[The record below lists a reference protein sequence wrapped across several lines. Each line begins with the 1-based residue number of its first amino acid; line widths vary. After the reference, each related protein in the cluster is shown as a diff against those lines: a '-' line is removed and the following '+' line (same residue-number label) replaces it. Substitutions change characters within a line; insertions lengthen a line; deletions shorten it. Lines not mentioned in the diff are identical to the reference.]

1 MSFQNSELF
10 ELFRNSDN
18 ENAFKLAIV
27 ERLHDLP
34 GYHEEDVKHIIHF
47 AYLTIKKKMDRLK
60 PYDEILYGKEFR
72 LAK

>member
-47 AYLTIKKKMDRLK
+47 AYLTIKKNGSPQTVRRNSLWKR
-60 PYDEILYGKEFR
+60 IQAG
-72 LAK
+72 

>member
-47 AYLTIKKKMDRLK
+47 AYLTIKKKNGSPQTVRRNSLWK
-60 PYDEILYGKEFR
+60 RIQAG
-72 LAK
+72 